1 MHRAYFYFALI
12 LLTGCISR
20 SSETERETSN
30 NEVLIQNL
38 FQYFNRHDFVKMASL
53 YSNEAVFLDPSF
65 GKVFVKQSRQQ
76 TSAKYTAMAKI
87 FTDLKDDI
95 KEICSF
101 KDKVVVQF
109 IATGTAADG
118 KKFELPIC
126 TVFTIKQGKIISD
139 ATYYDM

>member
-1 MHRAYFYFALI
+1 
-12 LLTGCISR
+12 
-20 SSETERETSN
+20 
-30 NEVLIQNL
+30 
-38 FQYFNRHDFVKMASL
+38 MASL